1 MIIETRRLQFTEL
14 NLTDV
19 NTLADIAK
27 DMAWNDTVNI
37 LLRTDLTSQNFKECG
52 KPLSAF
58 VQNCAGTGKVSEQR
72 GIGGT
77 V

>member
-1 MIIETRRLQFTEL
+1 MLKPAVTK
-14 NLTDV
+14 TD
-19 NTLADIAK
+19 NAE
-27 DMAWNDTVNI
+27 
-37 LLRTDLTSQNFKECG
+37 SQ
-52 KPLSAF
+52 LSAF